1 MTKKVLFIQP
11 FVLDRE
17 QLSNLLLIWPVYLEN
32 FLKSKIKDI
41 ATELLYL
48 PVEKDNG
55 KISISSIEE
64 KEYFFSQMNDLVS
77 NLEFEIDS
85 DTYICGSITTS
96 HHYLPSKLIG
106 EYFQKYFPNS
116 LIIFG
121 GAHVLAC
128 PNSFSYDNSPIDYLV
143 MGEGEK
149 ILYEIIRDT
158 YKKQYKSKILLGK
171 PNHDLDDLP
180 PINLSLLD
188 KYIRSFNELSI
199 CLSRG
204 CPFNCSFCM
213 EQNISKV
220 TNIYKRWRVY
230 SPERAINEA
239 NSMINYALNNN
250 IKTVGFYD
258 PTFGAKKK
266 WLKKF
271 LERYSPNGDI
281 SATWIETRIDAVDEK
296 LLQSLKKKNIFQM
309 YGLESFS
316 PYMLSVMDKTLN
328 PINFLEKFERIFKI
342 HQDLDYMFMAN
353 VLFNHPGETNVT
365 YDESYD
371 GLKKIYEDDK
381 RDIALFNIRYY
392 HHFPGTRIYNNIE
405 HFKQKYGCVD
415 YFPIW
420 WENEKLLRNAPYCI
434 RPSSELSLRKSIEK
448 YTDFNHKLNYTNIN
462 ILKKHKPENFFQKI
476 LLIKKG
482 INTTNQLKNRL
493 LTFLDEYRIELGE
506 KNV

>member
-1 MTKKVLFIQP
+1 MPKKVLFIQP

-32 FLKSKIKDI
+32 YLKSKIEDI

-55 KISISSIEE
+55 KISITSIEE
-64 KEYFFSQMNDLVS
+64 KESFFSQMNDLVS
-77 NLEFEIDS
+77 NLEFQIDS

-96 HHYLPSKLIG
+96 HHYLPSKLIA
-106 EYFQKYFPNS
+106 EYFQKFFPNS
-116 LIIFG
+116 LTIFG

-128 PNSFSYDNSPIDYLV
+128 PNSFDYDNSPIDYLV

-158 YKKQYKSKILLGK
+158 YKKQNKSKILLGK

-188 KYIRSFNELSI
+188 KYIQSFNELSI

-213 EQNISKV
+213 EQNIAKV
-220 TNIYKRWRVY
+220 TNLYKRWRVY

-239 NSMINYALNNN
+239 NSMINYALNHN

-258 PTFGAKKK
+258 PTFGANKH
-266 WLKKF
+266 WLTEF
-271 LERYSPNGDI
+271 LERYNPNGDI
-281 SATWIETRIDAVDEK
+281 LATWIETRIDAVDEK
-296 LLQSLKKKNIFQM
+296 LLRSLKKKKIFEM

-316 PYMLSVMDKTLN
+316 PYMLSVMDKTIN
-328 PINFLEKFERIFKI
+328 PIKFLEKFKRIFKI
-342 HQDLDYMFMAN
+342 HEDLDYMFMAN
-353 VLFNHPGETNVT
+353 VLFNHPGETNET
-365 YDESYD
+365 YNESFE
-371 GLKKIYEDDK
+371 GLKKIYENDK
-381 RDIALFNIRYY
+381 KDVALFNIRYY
-392 HHFPGTRIYNNIE
+392 HHFPGTRVYNNIE
-405 HFKQKYGCVD
+405 YFRKKYGCKD

-420 WENEKLLRNAPYCI
+420 WENQKILQNAPYCI
-434 RPSSELSLRKSIEK
+434 RPSYELSLRESIK
-448 YTDFNHKLNYTNIN
+448 NYTDINKELSNIN
-462 ILKKHKPENFFQKI
+462 IEMLKKYKPENYFPK
-476 LLIKKG
+476 LIMIKNG
-482 INTTNQLKNRL
+482 ININNQLKERL
-493 LTFLDEYRIELGE
+493 LKFLDDYRIELGE
-506 KNV
+506 KDV